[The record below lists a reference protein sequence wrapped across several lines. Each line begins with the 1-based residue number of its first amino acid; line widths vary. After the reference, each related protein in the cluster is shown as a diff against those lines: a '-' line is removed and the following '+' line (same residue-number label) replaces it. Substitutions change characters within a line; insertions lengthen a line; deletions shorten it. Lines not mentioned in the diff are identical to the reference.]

1 MSFSFRWPVSIGLL
15 ALLCVSQLAFA
26 HGMSEEE
33 KQAIIE
39 GGNLSYLW
47 LGATHML
54 SGYDHLAFVFG
65 IVFFLNSFRDIAK
78 YVTAFTLGHSVT
90 LIWATYQ
97 GIQINY
103 YLIDAVIA
111 LSVSYIAF
119 TNLGG
124 FQKYLRIEAPN
135 MLLMITGLGLIHGFG
150 LSTRLQELPLDAE
163 YLLLNIVTFNLGIE
177 LGQLAAL
184 VVMLILLRVWRD
196 KESFRP
202 FSRLANSGLMV
213 MGGLLFLM
221 QMHDYSHAD
230 KSYAAESK
238 TAEISAVTEGISE
251 GDWQD
256 SIVIDLPPQGYREYK
271 VMQAKDKLLAYEWV
285 TDGGELYY
293 DFHGEPAGDKT
304 GFFQSYQIGTDS
316 KVSGEVKTPFAGTH
330 GWYWKN
336 KSDKPVRIILQFRG
350 EYVLMQ

>member
-1 MSFSFRWPVSIGLL
+1 MSSIFRMPTVI
-15 ALLCVSQLAFA
+15 ALLGILFSQLVFS

-65 IVFFLNSFRDIAK
+65 IVFFLKSFRNIAK

-90 LIWATYQ
+90 LIFATYQ

-111 LSVSYIAF
+111 LSVTYIAF

-124 FQKYLRIEAPN
+124 FQKYLKIEAPN
-135 MLLMITGLGLIHGFG
+135 MLAMITGLGLIHGFG

-163 YLLLNIVTFNLGIE
+163 NLLLNIITFNLGIE

-184 VVMLILLRVWRD
+184 AVMLMILHMWRER
-196 KESFRP
+196 ESFRP
-202 FSRLANSGLMV
+202 FSRLANSGLMAL
-213 MGGLLFLM
+213 GLLLFLM
-221 QMHDYSHAD
+221 QLHDYSHAND
-230 KSYAAESK
+230 AAATTTVSLPAEAESG
-238 TAEISAVTEGISE
+238 E
-251 GDWQD
+251 WQD
-256 SIVIDLPPQGYREYK
+256 SVVIELPPQGYKEYK
-271 VMQAKDKLLAYEWV
+271 VMQAKGKLLAYEWNAE
-285 TDGGELYY
+285 GGALYY

-304 GFFQSYQIGTDS
+304 GFFQSYKIGTDS
-316 KVSGEVKTPFAGTH
+316 SASGAVTTPFAGTH

-336 KSDKPVRIILQFRG
+336 KSDNPVKITLNFRG
-350 EYVLMQ
+350 DYILMQ